1 MVRRQPPGQLTAGS
15 SPFMGVAS
23 YAPLIV
29 SSVAS
34 SAQPRDLPAKAWPQ
48 GGPVTDKVVILVTV
62 ANKKECR
69 KIAKHLV
76 ESKLA
81 ACVNITQPI
90 ESIYRWEGKI
100 AHDREYQLF
109 IKSTR
114 ELFPEIKAAIS
125 KLHSYHTPEIICL
138 PIIEGSRN
146 YLQWVGDSVKP
157 ASPTEKNAA
166 NK

>member
-1 MVRRQPPGQLTAGS
+1 M
-15 SPFMGVAS
+15 
-23 YAPLIV
+23 
-29 SSVAS
+29 
-34 SAQPRDLPAKAWPQ
+34 
-48 GGPVTDKVVILVTV
+48 TDKVVVLVT
-62 ANKKECR
+62 AASKKECR
-69 KIAKHLV
+69 KIARHLV

-81 ACVNITQPI
+81 ACVNITQHI

-100 AHDREYQLF
+100 SDDREYQLI

-125 KLHSYHTPEIICL
+125 SLHSYHTPEIICL

-157 ASPTEKNAA
+157 AGAAEKVEAGKESA
-166 NK
+166 K

>member
-1 MVRRQPPGQLTAGS
+1 M
-15 SPFMGVAS
+15 
-23 YAPLIV
+23 
-29 SSVAS
+29 
-34 SAQPRDLPAKAWPQ
+34 
-48 GGPVTDKVVILVTV
+48 TDKVVILVT
-62 ANKKECR
+62 AASKRECR
-69 KIAKHLV
+69 KIARHLV

-81 ACVNITQPI
+81 ACVNIAQPI

-125 KLHSYHTPEIICL
+125 ELHSYHTPEIICL

-157 ASPTEKNAA
+157 ARPPEEGVAA
-166 NK
+166 GGSSSRGI

>member
-1 MVRRQPPGQLTAGS
+1 
-15 SPFMGVAS
+15 
-23 YAPLIV
+23 
-29 SSVAS
+29 
-34 SAQPRDLPAKAWPQ
+34 
-48 GGPVTDKVVILVTV
+48 VTDKVVILVT
-62 ANKKECR
+62 AASKKACR
-69 KIAKHLV
+69 KIARHLV

-90 ESIYRWEGKI
+90 ESVYRWEGKI

-125 KLHSYHTPEIICL
+125 ERHSYHTPEIICL

-146 YLQWVGDSVKP
+146 YLQWIGDSVKP
-157 ASPTEKNAA
+157 ASPTDAGSV
-166 NK
+166 